1 MKVTDILKLKSGVL
15 YTARPG
21 DLLMSALQVMDEHDI
36 GSLVVMEDGS
46 LLGMVTVREL
56 TKVLV
61 QQGGDIQSV
70 RVKDVMDNQPV
81 TCGLE
86 TEMDDVR
93 RSMLESHARYMPVV
107 NQGSLLGVISFHDV
121 ARAVVDSQNL
131 ENQMLRAYI
140 SDTPMAD
147 HSPSMKT

>member
-1 MKVTDILKLKSGVL
+1 MKVSDILKLKSGVL

-21 DLLMSALQVMDEHDI
+21 DLLMTALQVMDEHDI
-36 GSLVVMEDGS
+36 GSLVVMEGGT

-61 QQGGDIQSV
+61 RQGGDIKAV
-70 RVKDVMDNQPV
+70 RVQDVMDDEPV
-81 TCGLE
+81 TCGME
-86 TEMDDVR
+86 TAMDEVR
-93 RSMLESHARYMPVV
+93 RLMLDSHARYMPVV
-107 NQGSLLGVISFHDV
+107 DQNTLLGVISFHDV

-140 SDTPMAD
+140 SDTPLAD
-147 HSPSMKT
+147 HSSAQKA